1 MNPKTSW
8 ALTAAIALGTPL
20 AVRAQ
25 HLSHDPALQHEPS
38 GRAAPS
44 GGSHAAA
51 RPAKRAQRTIEI
63 AVTSGGFVPAEVKVK
78 KGETVRLAIT
88 RKTAKT
94 CATEFVMSDFGINQS
109 LPLDETIYV
118 EFTPTKLGRIEYACG
133 MKMVSG
139 VLVVE

>member
-1 MNPKTSW
+1 MNPKTIW
-8 ALTAAIALGTPL
+8 ALAAAITLGTPL
-20 AVRAQ
+20 VVRAQ
-25 HLSHDPALQHEPS
+25 QYMWYDPAHETS

-51 RPAKRAQRTIEI
+51 AHAKRAPRTIEI

-88 RKTAKT
+88 RKTGKT
-94 CATEFVMSDFGINQS
+94 CATEFVMNDFGINRS
-109 LPLDETIYV
+109 LPLNETIYV
-118 EFTPTKLGRIEYACG
+118 EFTPTKLGRIDYACG